1 VAALAAGGCDP
12 GQPPQPPQPPTVTQ
26 SPIASC
32 VKDDDQQ
39 AHGVTLPLPNNGTLE
54 ALHYGS
60 GSAAVVL
67 AEEYGGDACQWH
79 FNAQDLASKGY
90 QTVIFN
96 YEGSADKDVLAAID
110 FVRSQGA
117 KRVFLLGSS
126 KGGTAV
132 LTAASE
138 VRPPVS
144 GVVSLSAPKTFED
157 MNALAPMST
166 FATPVIFIIGDN
178 DAAGPDTKLLYQ
190 RCASKDK
197 QLIVR
202 PGGFHGVALMDTDT
216 TDLVENFFA
225 SH

>member
-1 VAALAAGGCDP
+1 
-12 GQPPQPPQPPTVTQ
+12 
-26 SPIASC
+26 
-32 VKDDDQQ
+32 
-39 AHGVTLPLPNNGTLE
+39 VTLPLPNNGTLD

-67 AEEYGGDACQWH
+67 AEEYGGDVCQWH
-79 FNAQDLASKGY
+79 FNAQDLATQGY

-96 YEGSADKDVLAAID
+96 YQGSAATDVLAAID

-138 VRPPVS
+138 ARPPVS

-157 MNALAPMST
+157 MNALAPMPT
-166 FATPVIFIIGDN
+166 FTTPVIFIIGDN

-216 TDLVENFFA
+216 TSLIENFFA
-225 SH
+225 GH